1 MGVVTDARRAR
12 HRHRVL
18 EATDHPK
25 ERPMQIHPDTAFDL
39 ARLRMDGTTRPG
51 IAPRSPRGRPSRR
64 KSTKRH

>member
-1 MGVVTDARRAR
+1 MGVATDARRAP

-18 EATDHPK
+18 TANGPK
-25 ERPMQIHPDTAFDL
+25 EYTMQIHPDTAFDI